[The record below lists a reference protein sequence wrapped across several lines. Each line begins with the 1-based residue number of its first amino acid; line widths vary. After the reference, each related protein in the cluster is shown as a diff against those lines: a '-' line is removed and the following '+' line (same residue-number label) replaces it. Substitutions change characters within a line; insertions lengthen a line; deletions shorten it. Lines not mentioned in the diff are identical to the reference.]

1 VKNVEEGYR
10 RDEGNRGM
18 PKLPLYGRLQRHKK
32 RYNRFEEQMKQ
43 NSRTCMEAIN
53 CIARMSRQM
62 QIEIAKMFWLQQN
75 RRLTETEI
83 NELQCGNAYSTG
95 CGSHN
100 GQLEEIFATNAT
112 GNAVN
117 TEATARVPAAR
128 PASITSACC
137 SGSSIA
143 SAPVQPT
150 CVCQLRER
158 DTQFDNTCVAS
169 LSQNHDMYTSNNYR
183 VYYTYVRV
191 FESKLLWS
199 KWHSSCPNGQNK
211 DDGSQGS

>member
-1 VKNVEEGYR
+1 
-10 RDEGNRGM
+10 
-18 PKLPLYGRLQRHKK
+18 
-32 RYNRFEEQMKQ
+32 
-43 NSRTCMEAIN
+43 MEAIN

-62 QIEIAKMFWLQQN
+62 QFEIAKMFWLQQN
-75 RRLTETEI
+75 RRLMETEI

-100 GQLEEIFATNAT
+100 GQLEEVFATNAT

-128 PASITSACC
+128 PASITSARC

-158 DTQFDNTCVAS
+158 DTQFDDTCRQFVAES
-169 LSQNHDMYTSNNYR
+169 R
-183 VYYTYVRV
+183 YVHV
-191 FESKLLWS
+191 E
-199 KWHSSCPNGQNK
+199 
-211 DDGSQGS
+211 